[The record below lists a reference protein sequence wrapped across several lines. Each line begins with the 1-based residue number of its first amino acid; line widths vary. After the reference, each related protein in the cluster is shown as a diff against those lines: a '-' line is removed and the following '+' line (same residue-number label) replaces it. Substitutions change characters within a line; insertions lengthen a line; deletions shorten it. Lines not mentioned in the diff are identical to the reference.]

1 MSPEYNVSCKFVNE
15 ETDTEIKVDFNMEAF
30 STQENQDCIDFLYKF
45 VEVFKQ
51 L

>member
-1 MSPEYNVSCKFVNE
+1 MSPEYNVTCKFVNE
-15 ETDTEIKVDFNMEAF
+15 ESGTEIKVDFIMGAF

-45 VEVFKQ
+45 VEVFKE